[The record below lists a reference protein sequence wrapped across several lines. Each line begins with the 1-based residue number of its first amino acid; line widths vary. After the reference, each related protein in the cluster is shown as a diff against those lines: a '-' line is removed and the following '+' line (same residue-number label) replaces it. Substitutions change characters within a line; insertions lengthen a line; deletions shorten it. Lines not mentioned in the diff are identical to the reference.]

1 MTDARAL
8 LNRATYAPLAAG
20 ILVTILAAIALSG
33 LRLDGDIYALLGPDD
48 PAVLRFNE
56 FAAVTPGLEE
66 LLIVCPPGKLPGQD
80 TVSAIASIQG
90 IDEHTRTY
98 YQPGKS
104 TVQSFSLSVDPADWH
119 QTNPVIKEVR
129 SLLADRGANCGLTG
143 TPPIVFDMQSRLDAD
158 LKTALLI
165 AAGLVSLMFA
175 FVYRIG
181 FLALFMLI
189 PVVAG
194 IGWGLAAYSLLRTE
208 LTLLAATV
216 PTLLIGIG
224 IDHCIHLIQSC
235 RYSMAKDGLQRNDAV
250 LKAWKR
256 LLAPITLASLTTAVT
271 FAALTTAEL
280 RGLAD
285 LGWSGMLV
293 TLGVYA
299 ACISM
304 LPAILLLS
312 PTRWLTRIALFD
324 RPIRR
329 LAPFLKAH
337 AGLLAALI
345 VMIGAA
351 SFYGITRLEAL
362 DDNRLLESGDLE
374 SIALQERIATEH
386 GLSSS
391 PMLLRFS
398 EPGDAIELLA
408 EIERPALVGSLL
420 TVPDVQGLVQL
431 HPLQNTFIRNNF
443 QAMTASLEEW
453 IPSLGL
459 GEFELSGAPVMN
471 ERINELVYRDVR
483 IVLPI
488 AFVAILLVLAL
499 GTRSLLKPCLVLLP
513 LALALVCL
521 VGTMGLL
528 GIAASVVTV
537 AITPLVLGIGVDGG
551 VHLLAAWERHRGQLV
566 EMFAETGLAIVV
578 TVVTS
583 VTAFAAFLFSKT
595 PSLVYFGSQAS
606 TALLGCLVVTL
617 VVLPYLFRVLLPPL
631 TETPQDVA

>member
-1 MTDARAL
+1 MS
-8 LNRATYAPLAAG
+8 RATFVPLTAG
-20 ILVTILAAIALSG
+20 ALVTVLAAIALSG
-33 LRLDGDIYALLGPDD
+33 LRLEGDIYALLGRDD

-66 LLIVCPPGKLPGQD
+66 LLVVCPPGEPLTQE
-80 TVSAIASIQG
+80 TAATIASIHG
-90 IDEHTRTY
+90 IDEQTQTY
-98 YQPGKS
+98 FRPGKS
-104 TVQSFSLSVDPADWH
+104 TVQSFSLDVDPADWR
-119 QTNPVIKEVR
+119 QTKPVINDVR
-129 SLLADRGANCGLTG
+129 SLLADRGADCGLTG
-143 TPPIVFDMQSRLDAD
+143 TPPIVYDMQSRLDAD

-165 AAGLVSLMFA
+165 AAVLISLMFA

-181 FLALFMLI
+181 FLALFMLV
-189 PVVAG
+189 PVIAG
-194 IGWGLAAYSLLRTE
+194 IGWGLAAYALLRTE

-235 RYSMAKDGLQRNDAV
+235 RYSMAEDGMRRSDAV
-250 LKAWKR
+250 LLAWKR
-256 LLAPITLASLTTAVT
+256 LLAPITLASLTTAAT
-271 FAALTTAEL
+271 FAALTMAEL

-299 ACISM
+299 ACIAM

-312 PTRWLTRIALFD
+312 PTRWLTRRALFD
-324 RPIRR
+324 QPIRK
-329 LAPFLKAH
+329 LAPFLKTH

-345 VMIGAA
+345 VMIGAT
-351 SFYGITRLEAL
+351 SLYGITRLEAL
-362 DDNRLLESGDLE
+362 NDNRLLESGNLE
-374 SIALQERIATEH
+374 SIALQERIASEH

-408 EIERPALVGSLL
+408 EVERPELIGSLL
-420 TVPDVQGLVQL
+420 AVREVEGLVHL
-431 HPLQNTFIRNNF
+431 HPIQNTFIRGNF
-443 QAMTASLEEW
+443 QAMRASLEEW

-483 IVLPI
+483 VVLPI
-488 AFVAILLVLAL
+488 AVVAILLVLAL
-499 GTRSLLKPCLVLLP
+499 GTRSLLRPCLVLLP
-513 LALALVCL
+513 LTLALVCL
-521 VGTMGLL
+521 IGTMGLL
-528 GIAASVVTV
+528 GTEASVVTV

-551 VHLLAAWERHRGQLV
+551 VHLLAAWDRHRGQLV
-566 EMFAETGLAIVV
+566 DMFAETGLAIVIP
-578 TVVTS
+578 VVTS
-583 VTAFAAFLFSKT
+583 VTALAAFLFSKT
-595 PSLVYFGSQAS
+595 PCLVYFGSQAS

-631 TETPQDVA
+631 DEKPQDVA